1 MTALSLEK
9 LYAHLG
15 TRAIPGSEKELRA
28 LCIRIGEL
36 IELNGE
42 KWVRENRQQLLE
54 QWAYIVK
61 QGIIS

>member
-1 MTALSLEK
+1 MTVLSLEK
-9 LYAHLG
+9 LYDHLG
-15 TRAIPGSEKELRA
+15 TRAIPGSEIELQA
-28 LCIRIGEL
+28 LCTRIGEL